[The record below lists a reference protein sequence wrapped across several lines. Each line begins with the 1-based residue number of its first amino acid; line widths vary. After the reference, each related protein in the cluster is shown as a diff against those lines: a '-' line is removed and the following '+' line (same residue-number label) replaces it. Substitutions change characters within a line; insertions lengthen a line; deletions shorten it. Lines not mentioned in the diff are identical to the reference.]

1 MSKNSASDPASVKA
15 MNADAVL
22 RLSTATF
29 MEKSIE
35 HHYSYN
41 FTWLGIPV
49 IQYPQ
54 DLVALQEI
62 IWESRPQA
70 IVETGVAHGG
80 SAIFFASMLEL
91 LGDGIVVGI
100 DIDIRPHNR
109 IAIQEHRLSRRIKL
123 LEGSSTDEAIAA
135 KARELSAG
143 KRTMVVLDSNHT
155 ADHVARELRLYST
168 LVGTGGYL
176 VVFDTLIE
184 NLPGDFPDRPWGHGN
199 NPMNAVREFL
209 RANDRFVV
217 AQDILDSLLITA
229 APGGYL
235 KCIAD

>member
-1 MSKNSASDPASVKA
+1 MSKNSASDARFVRA
-15 MNADAVL
+15 MNADADL
-22 RLSTATF
+22 RASAAAF

-35 HHYSYN
+35 HRYSYN

-62 IWESRPQA
+62 IWESRPEA

-80 SAIFFASMLEL
+80 SAVFFASMLEL

-100 DIDIRPHNR
+100 DIDIRPRNR
-109 IAIQEHRLSRRIKL
+109 IAIQEHRLSRRIRL
-123 LEGSSTDEAIAA
+123 LDGSSTDELIAA
-135 KARELSAG
+135 KARDLSAG

-155 ADHVARELRLYST
+155 ADHVAHELRLYSP
-168 LVGTGGYL
+168 LVKAGGYL

-199 NPMNAVREFL
+199 NPMNAVRDFL
-209 RANDRFVV
+209 RANDRFIV
-217 AQDILDSLLITA
+217 ANDILDSLLITA
-229 APGGYL
+229 APEGYL